1 MGLFLLARRAG
12 STDFDARRALP
23 PRACFR
29 LGVLAIRAMDTLPF
43 DAECA
48 VAQASP
54 GNSQLQGSD
63 HYIGKA
69 VGSDCGVKGRTPI
82 ENSWVSV
89 SKRHPPKRAGTIAV
103 SQYSAGGRN
112 RPPAP
117 PPRGTRF

>member
-12 STDFDARRALP
+12 STDFDTRRAL
-23 PRACFR
+23 
-29 LGVLAIRAMDTLPF
+29 DTLPF

-54 GNSQLQGSD
+54 GNPQRQGSD
-63 HYIGKA
+63 HYIGEA
-69 VGSDCGVKGRTPI
+69 VGSDCGVKGRAAYRKFMGECLKKTPAQ
-82 ENSWVSV
+82 
-89 SKRHPPKRAGTIAV
+89 AGGAIAA
-103 SQYSAGGRN
+103 SQYNAGRRN